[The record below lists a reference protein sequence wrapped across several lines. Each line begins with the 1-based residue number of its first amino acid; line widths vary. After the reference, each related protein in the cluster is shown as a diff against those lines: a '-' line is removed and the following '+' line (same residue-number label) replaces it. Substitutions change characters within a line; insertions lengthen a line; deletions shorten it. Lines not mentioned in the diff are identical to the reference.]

1 MTVEELNIVIS
12 ANDRKFNE
20 AIGDVIGRLD
30 DLEEQS
36 RRSTDDIGNF
46 FTNLG
51 HKLAALGI
59 GKIIGDSIMSGGE
72 LEQQLGGV
80 EVVFSEHAESMRKA
94 AATAY
99 KDMGLSESDYLAKA
113 NKMGALLKGSG
124 FDTGYA
130 SAMSQQVM
138 QRASDVASIMGVDV
152 KDAMEAVTGAAKGNF
167 TMMDN
172 LGVAMNDTT
181 LQAYAQEK
189 GLGKLETTQQK
200 VSAAMQMF
208 LDKTEYAAGNYAR
221 ENDTFSG
228 SLTTAKAQLEN
239 MTADLGTQLLP
250 TATTLVTM
258 ARDGLELITPLVV
271 SLGEGLNS
279 VAQYL
284 IGLSPSA
291 KTLLGIAVGAAVA
304 IPAATKAHA
313 LWTAANEKWNSLL
326 NILIP
331 KEAKRANIMK
341 AAAGWLVIV
350 ASLLSVVA
358 SIGATA
364 REMNESEGAAMEDTA
379 AGADKAAESTDS
391 LSDSMEGL
399 GKSADT
405 AKKKLADIDTLNVFD
420 SGSSTGG
427 VDFSAIVDG
436 AESAQDSVTG
446 LADDLAGVT
455 GDLDEL
461 SEKTNSFS
469 LDGLA
474 KNFGDT
480 FKDIWTGFAT
490 FLDGF
495 NFNSDTQ
502 LDSLRV
508 LDSKVRELFG
518 DDWSDFWTGVGSTMY
533 QAFGTD
539 QNTEEHKRAL
549 RDVEDFLTGIQNSVE
564 SFASPIQQAAFKV
577 WDGIFMSLG
586 SALYSFQ
593 DKLMSVG
600 ATSTGDFFFKYIT
613 GQITIDDLADVM
625 KIDQMSGELET
636 LYDDMNSALLERLK
650 RGMNAADALNS
661 VKKDYLTDSAKQK
674 FFDDN
679 GYGDMLSIAYAYGL
693 QQSLEETGQV
703 PGYDYADYSTQQ
715 SSVPGAIYSGGAMT
729 GPVQLPDST
738 AAPQIIEFHNYIDLD
753 GQIIAENTTQYQ
765 NNEQTRSNGY

>member
-20 AIGDVIGRLD
+20 AIDEVIGRLD

-36 RRSTDDIGNF
+36 SRTTDDIGNF

-80 EVVFSEHAESMRKA
+80 EVVFREHAESMKKA
-94 AATAY
+94 AATAFE
-99 KDMGLSESDYLAKA
+99 DMGLSESNYLANA

-130 SAMSQQVM
+130 STMSQQVM

-189 GLGKLETTQQK
+189 GLGALETTQQK
-200 VSAAMQMF
+200 VNAAMQMF

-239 MTADLGTQLLP
+239 LTADLGTQLLP

-258 ARDGLELITPLVV
+258 ARDGLELVSPLVI

-279 VAQYL
+279 VGQYL
-284 IGLSPSA
+284 LGMSPSA
-291 KTLLGIAVGAAVA
+291 KTMLGIAVAAAVA

-341 AAAGWLVIV
+341 ATAGWLVIV

-358 SIGATA
+358 SVGATA
-364 REMNESEGAAMEDTA
+364 REMNESESAAMEDTA

-391 LSDSMEGL
+391 LSDSMAGL

-436 AESAQDSVTG
+436 AESAQDSIAG
-446 LADDLAGVT
+446 LT
-455 GDLDEL
+455 GDLADVNSSMDEL
-461 SEKTNSFS
+461 NNFS
-469 LDGLA
+469 LDELA
-474 KNFGDT
+474 DTFSTTFGDIGMGFET
-480 FKDIWTGFAT
+480 IFKSFKFWDSDEQYQGLLTWYESIKRSPVFGWFA
-490 FLDGF
+490 
-495 NFNSDTQ
+495 
-502 LDSLRV
+502 
-508 LDSKVRELFG
+508 E
-518 DDWSDFWTGVGSTMY
+518 DFKNLGSTLY
-533 QAFGTD
+533 QAFMID
-539 QNTEEHKRAL
+539 ENTEAHKQAL
-549 RDVEDFLTGIQNSVE
+549 SDVEDFLTNIHTEIKSH
-564 SFASPIQQAAFKV
+564 ASPIQQAAFEV
-577 WDGIFMSLG
+577 WDGIFMSFG
-586 SALYSFQ
+586 SALYDFQ
-593 DKLMSVG
+593 SKLISAG
-600 ATSTGDFFFKYIT
+600 ALDIRDFFLKYIT
-613 GQITIDDLADVM
+613 GQITIEDLADVM
-625 KIDQMSGELET
+625 KIDQMSDQLYS
-636 LYDDMNSALLERLK
+636 LYDDMNAALMERLK
-650 RGMNAADALNS
+650 KGEGAEAAWLA
-661 VKKDYLTDSAKQK
+661 VKNDFLTDSAMQK
-674 FFDDN
+674 YFEDR
-679 GYGDMLSIAYAYGL
+679 GYDHSFSLEYAYGL
-693 QQSLEETGQV
+693 QKSLESTGQV
-703 PGYDYADYSTQQ
+703 GGYDYADYSAAQ
-715 SSVPGAIYSGGAMT
+715 SMAAVMPGGLAAASGDIR
-729 GPVQLPDST
+729 PLT
-738 AAPQIIEFHNYIDLD
+738 ADETKQVFEIHNYTVLD
-753 GQIIAENTTQYQ
+753 GQILGETVTQYQ

>member
-250 TATTLVTM
+250 TATSLLTM

-279 VAQYL
+279 VGQYL
-284 IGLSPSA
+284 LGMSPSA
-291 KTLLGIAVGAAVA
+291 KTMLGIAVGAAVA

-341 AAAGWLVIV
+341 AAAGWLVILAGLLSIV
-350 ASLLSVVA
+350 ASV
-358 SIGATA
+358 GATA

-391 LSDSMEGL
+391 LSDSMAGL

-405 AKKKLADIDTLNVFD
+405 AKKKLADIDTLNIFD

-436 AESAQDSVTG
+436 AESAQDSVAG
-446 LADDLAGVT
+446 LTDDLAGVNNSM
-455 GDLDEL
+455 DEL
-461 SEKTNSFS
+461 NNFS

-474 KNFGDT
+474 DTFSTTFGD
-480 FKDIWTGFAT
+480 IGTGFET
-490 FLDGF
+490 MFKSLKFWD
-495 NFNSDTQ
+495 SDEQYQGLLAWYESIKQTP
-502 LDSLRV
+502 V
-508 LDSKVRELFG
+508 FG
-518 DDWSDFWTGVGSTMY
+518 WFAEDLKNLGSTLY
-533 QAFGTD
+533 QAFMID
-539 QNTEEHKRAL
+539 ENTEEHKQAL
-549 RDVEDFLTGIQNSVE
+549 LDVENFLTTIQNSIE

-577 WDGIFMSLG
+577 WDGIFMSFG
-586 SALYSFQ
+586 SVLYNFQSKLISAGAL
-593 DKLMSVG
+593 D
-600 ATSTGDFFFKYIT
+600 TRDFFFKYIT

-661 VKKDYLTDSAKQK
+661 VKNDYLTDSAKQK

-703 PGYDYADYSTQQ
+703 SGYDYADYSTQQ
-715 SSVPGAIYSGGAMT
+715 SSIPGAVYSGGAMT
-729 GPVQLPDST
+729 GPVQLPDSS

>member
-250 TATTLVTM
+250 TATSLLTM
-258 ARDGLELITPLVV
+258 ARGGLEAISPLVV
-271 SLGEGLNS
+271 SLGNGLNS

-341 AAAGWLVIV
+341 AAAGWLVILAGLLSIV
-350 ASLLSVVA
+350 ASV
-358 SIGATA
+358 GATA

-391 LSDSMEGL
+391 LSDSMAGL

-405 AKKKLADIDTLNVFD
+405 AKKKLADIDTLNIFD

-436 AESAQDSVTG
+436 AESAQDSIAG
-446 LADDLAGVT
+446 LTDDLADVT
-455 GDLDEL
+455 GNLDEL

-469 LDGLA
+469 LDGLS

-480 FKDIWTGFAT
+480 FKDIRTGFAT

-508 LDSKVRELFG
+508 LDKKVRELFG

-533 QAFGTD
+533 RAFGENNSEYDRYMALTD
-539 QNTEEHKRAL
+539 IQNWL
-549 RDVEDFLTGIQNSVE
+549 EDINGFLTGWMGEFGEAWKEFWMGIGSWIYEQLNPEPTDYSTQHKE
-564 SFASPIQQAAFKV
+564 GWGSGRMRGANNAEYSPETYSAGSF
-577 WDGIFMSLG
+577 
-586 SALYSFQ
+586 
-593 DKLMSVG
+593 
-600 ATSTGDFFFKYIT
+600 
-613 GQITIDDLADVM
+613 
-625 KIDQMSGELET
+625 SGR
-636 LYDDMNSALLERLK
+636 MR
-650 RGMNAADALNS
+650 
-661 VKKDYLTDSAKQK
+661 
-674 FFDDN
+674 
-679 GYGDMLSIAYAYGL
+679 
-693 QQSLEETGQV
+693 
-703 PGYDYADYSTQQ
+703 GYDYADYSSAQ
-715 SSVPGAIYSGGAMT
+715 SMAAIMPGGLAASSGDIR
-729 GPVQLPDST
+729 PLT
-738 AAPQIIEFHNYIDLD
+738 ADETKQVFEIHNYTVLD
-753 GQIIAENTTQYQ
+753 GQILGETVTQYQ

>member
-94 AATAY
+94 ATTAY

-152 KDAMEAVTGAAKGNF
+152 KDAMEAVAGAAKGNF

-200 VSAAMQMF
+200 VNAAMQMF

-250 TATTLVTM
+250 TATSLLTM
-258 ARDGLELITPLVV
+258 ARGGLEAISPLIV

-341 AAAGWLVIV
+341 AAAGWLVILAGLLSIV
-350 ASLLSVVA
+350 ASV
-358 SIGATA
+358 GATA

-391 LSDSMEGL
+391 LSDSMAGL

-405 AKKKLADIDTLNVFD
+405 AKKKLADIDTLNIFD

-436 AESAQDSVTG
+436 AESAQDSIAG
-446 LADDLAGVT
+446 LTDDLADVT
-455 GDLDEL
+455 GNLDEL

-480 FKDIWTGFAT
+480 FKDIRTGFAT

-533 QAFGTD
+533 RAFGENNSEYDRYMALTD
-539 QNTEEHKRAL
+539 IQNWL
-549 RDVEDFLTGIQNSVE
+549 EDINGFLTGWMGEFGEAWKEFWMGIGSWIYEQLNPEPTDYSTQHKEGWGSGRMRGVDNAE
-564 SFASPIQQAAFKV
+564 YSPETYSAGSF
-577 WDGIFMSLG
+577 
-586 SALYSFQ
+586 
-593 DKLMSVG
+593 
-600 ATSTGDFFFKYIT
+600 
-613 GQITIDDLADVM
+613 
-625 KIDQMSGELET
+625 SGR
-636 LYDDMNSALLERLK
+636 MR
-650 RGMNAADALNS
+650 
-661 VKKDYLTDSAKQK
+661 
-674 FFDDN
+674 
-679 GYGDMLSIAYAYGL
+679 
-693 QQSLEETGQV
+693 
-703 PGYDYADYSTQQ
+703 GYDYADYSSAQ
-715 SSVPGAIYSGGAMT
+715 SMAAIMPGGLAASSGDIR
-729 GPVQLPDST
+729 PLT
-738 AAPQIIEFHNYIDLD
+738 ADETKQVFEIHNYTVLD
-753 GQIIAENTTQYQ
+753 GQILGETVTQYQ

>member
-1 MTVEELNIVIS
+1 MTVEELNIVIT
-12 ANDRKFNE
+12 ATNRQFNE
-20 AIGDVIGRLD
+20 ALD
-30 DLEEQS
+30 DIMSRLEGLEEQS
-36 RRSTDDIGNF
+36 QRTADNAGSI
-46 FTNLG
+46 FTKLG
-51 HKLAALGI
+51 GMLAGLGL
-59 GKIIGDSIMSGGE
+59 GKIIGDSLTNGGE

-80 EVVFSEHAESMRKA
+80 EVVFSEHAEAMKKT

-99 KDMGLSESDYLAKA
+99 RDMGLSEAEYLAKA
-113 NKMGALLKGSG
+113 NKMGALFGGSG
-124 FDTGYA
+124 FDMSYA
-130 SAMSQQVM
+130 ASMSQQVM
-138 QRASDVASIMGVDV
+138 QRAADVASIMGVDV

-200 VSAAMQMF
+200 VNAAMQMF

-250 TATTLVTM
+250 TATSLLTM

-279 VAQYL
+279 AGQYL
-284 IGLSPSA
+284 LGMSPSA
-291 KTLLGIAVGAAVA
+291 KTMLGIAVGAAVA

-341 AAAGWLVIV
+341 AAAGWLVILAGLLSIV
-350 ASLLSVVA
+350 ASV
-358 SIGATA
+358 GATA

-391 LSDSMEGL
+391 LSDSMAGL

-405 AKKKLADIDTLNVFD
+405 AKKKLADIDTLNIFD

-436 AESAQDSVTG
+436 AESAQDSIAG
-446 LADDLAGVT
+446 LTDDLAGVNNSM
-455 GDLDEL
+455 DEL
-461 SEKTNSFS
+461 NNFS

-474 KNFGDT
+474 DTFSTTFGD
-480 FKDIWTGFAT
+480 IGTGFSTMWSAV
-490 FLDGF
+490 FG
-495 NFNSDTQ
+495 SGQ
-502 LDSLRV
+502 EQYDSL
-508 LDSKVRELFG
+508 LAWNESIKKLWGE
-518 DDWSDFWTGVGSTMY
+518 DWTRFWNDIGSTLY

-539 QNTEEHKRAL
+539 QNTEEHKQAL

-661 VKKDYLTDSAKQK
+661 VKNDYLTDSAKQK

-703 PGYDYADYSTQQ
+703 RGYDYADYSTQQ
-715 SSVPGAIYSGGAMT
+715 SSIPGAVYSGGAMT
-729 GPVQLPDST
+729 GPVQLPDSS

>member
-20 AIGDVIGRLD
+20 AIGDVIGRLG

-279 VAQYL
+279 AGQYL
-284 IGLSPSA
+284 LDMSPSA
-291 KTLLGIAVGAAVA
+291 KTMLGIAVGAAVA

-341 AAAGWLVIV
+341 AAAGWLVILAGLLSIV
-350 ASLLSVVA
+350 ASV
-358 SIGATA
+358 GATA

-436 AESAQDSVTG
+436 AESAQDSIAG
-446 LADDLAGVT
+446 LTDDLAGVNSSM
-455 GDLDEL
+455 DEL
-461 SEKTNSFS
+461 NNFS

-474 KNFGDT
+474 DTFSTTFGD
-480 FKDIWTGFAT
+480 IGTGFQTMFDA
-490 FLDGF
+490 F

-508 LDSKVRELFG
+508 LDKKVRELFG
-518 DDWSDFWTGVGSTMY
+518 DDWSDFWTDVGSTMY
-533 QAFGTD
+533 QAFGTNK
-539 QNTEEHKRAL
+539 NTEERRRAL

-564 SFASPIQQAAFKV
+564 SFATPIQQAAFKV

-693 QQSLEETGQV
+693 QQSLEETGQA

-715 SSVPGAIYSGGAMT
+715 SSIPGAIYSGGAMT
-729 GPVQLPDST
+729 GPVQLPDSS
-738 AAPQIIEFHNYIDLD
+738 AAPQVIEFHNYIDLD

>member
-99 KDMGLSESDYLAKA
+99 KDMGLPESDYLAKA

-152 KDAMEAVTGAAKGNF
+152 KDAMEAVAGAAKGNF

-200 VSAAMQMF
+200 VNAAMQMF

-221 ENDTFSG
+221 ENDTFSD

-250 TATTLVTM
+250 TATSLLTM
-258 ARDGLELITPLVV
+258 ARGGLEAISPLIV

-331 KEAKRANIMK
+331 KEAKLANIMK
-341 AAAGWLVIV
+341 AAAGWLVILAGLLSIV
-350 ASLLSVVA
+350 ASV
-358 SIGATA
+358 GATA

-391 LSDSMEGL
+391 LSDSMAGL

-405 AKKKLADIDTLNVFD
+405 AKKKLADIDTLNIFD

-436 AESAQDSVTG
+436 AESAQDSIAG
-446 LADDLAGVT
+446 LTDDLADVT
-455 GDLDEL
+455 GNLDEL

-480 FKDIWTGFAT
+480 FKDIRTGFAT

-533 QAFGTD
+533 RAFGENNSEYDRYMALTD
-539 QNTEEHKRAL
+539 IQNWL
-549 RDVEDFLTGIQNSVE
+549 EDINGFLTGWMGEFGEAWKEFWMGIGSWIYEQLNPEPTDYSTQHKEGWGSGRMRGVDNAE
-564 SFASPIQQAAFKV
+564 YSPETYSAGSF
-577 WDGIFMSLG
+577 
-586 SALYSFQ
+586 
-593 DKLMSVG
+593 
-600 ATSTGDFFFKYIT
+600 
-613 GQITIDDLADVM
+613 
-625 KIDQMSGELET
+625 SGR
-636 LYDDMNSALLERLK
+636 MR
-650 RGMNAADALNS
+650 
-661 VKKDYLTDSAKQK
+661 
-674 FFDDN
+674 
-679 GYGDMLSIAYAYGL
+679 
-693 QQSLEETGQV
+693 
-703 PGYDYADYSTQQ
+703 GYDYADYSSAQ
-715 SSVPGAIYSGGAMT
+715 SMAAIMPGGLAASSGDIR
-729 GPVQLPDST
+729 PLT
-738 AAPQIIEFHNYIDLD
+738 ADETKQVFEIHNYTVLD
-753 GQIIAENTTQYQ
+753 GQILGETVTQYQ

>member
-113 NKMGALLKGSG
+113 NKMGALLKSSG

-152 KDAMEAVTGAAKGNF
+152 KDAMEAVAGAAKGNF

-200 VSAAMQMF
+200 VNAAMQMF

-250 TATTLVTM
+250 TATSLLTM
-258 ARDGLELITPLVV
+258 ARGGLEAISPLIV

-341 AAAGWLVIV
+341 AAAGWLVILAGLLSIV
-350 ASLLSVVA
+350 ASV
-358 SIGATA
+358 GATA

-391 LSDSMEGL
+391 LSDSMAGL

-405 AKKKLADIDTLNVFD
+405 AKKKLADIDTLNIFD

-436 AESAQDSVTG
+436 AESAQDSIAG
-446 LADDLAGVT
+446 LTDDLADVT
-455 GDLDEL
+455 GNLDEL

-480 FKDIWTGFAT
+480 FKDIRTGFAT

-533 QAFGTD
+533 RAFGENNSEYDRYMALTD
-539 QNTEEHKRAL
+539 IQNWL
-549 RDVEDFLTGIQNSVE
+549 EDINGFLTGWMGEFGEAWKEFWMGIGSWIYEQLNPEPTDYSTQHKEGWGSGRMRGVDNAE
-564 SFASPIQQAAFKV
+564 YSPETYSAGSF
-577 WDGIFMSLG
+577 
-586 SALYSFQ
+586 
-593 DKLMSVG
+593 
-600 ATSTGDFFFKYIT
+600 
-613 GQITIDDLADVM
+613 
-625 KIDQMSGELET
+625 SGR
-636 LYDDMNSALLERLK
+636 MR
-650 RGMNAADALNS
+650 
-661 VKKDYLTDSAKQK
+661 
-674 FFDDN
+674 
-679 GYGDMLSIAYAYGL
+679 
-693 QQSLEETGQV
+693 
-703 PGYDYADYSTQQ
+703 GYDYADYSSAQ
-715 SSVPGAIYSGGAMT
+715 SMAAIMPGGLAASSGDIR
-729 GPVQLPDST
+729 PLT
-738 AAPQIIEFHNYIDLD
+738 ADETKQVFEIHNYTVLD
-753 GQIIAENTTQYQ
+753 GQILGETVTQYQ

>member
-80 EVVFSEHAESMRKA
+80 EIVFSEHAESMRKA

-130 SAMSQQVM
+130 SSMSQQVM

-172 LGVAMNDTT
+172 LGVAMSEMT

-250 TATTLVTM
+250 TATSLLTM
-258 ARDGLELITPLVV
+258 ARGGLEAISPLVV

-341 AAAGWLVIV
+341 AAAGWLVILAGLLSIV
-350 ASLLSVVA
+350 ASV
-358 SIGATA
+358 GATA

-391 LSDSMEGL
+391 LSDSMAGL

-405 AKKKLADIDTLNVFD
+405 AKKKLADIDTLNIFD

-436 AESAQDSVTG
+436 AESAQDSIAG
-446 LADDLAGVT
+446 LTDDLAGVT
-455 GDLDEL
+455 GNLDEL
-461 SEKTNSFS
+461 SEKTNNFS
-469 LDGLA
+469 LDVLA

-480 FKDIWTGFAT
+480 FKDIRTGFAT

-518 DDWSDFWTGVGSTMY
+518 DDWSDFWTNVGSTMY
-533 QAFGTD
+533 RAFGENNSEYDRYMALTD
-539 QNTEEHKRAL
+539 IQNWL
-549 RDVEDFLTGIQNSVE
+549 EDINGFLTGWMGEFGEAWKEFWMGIGSWIYEQLNPEPTDYSTQHKE
-564 SFASPIQQAAFKV
+564 GWGSGRMRGANNAEYSPETYSAGSF
-577 WDGIFMSLG
+577 
-586 SALYSFQ
+586 
-593 DKLMSVG
+593 
-600 ATSTGDFFFKYIT
+600 
-613 GQITIDDLADVM
+613 
-625 KIDQMSGELET
+625 SGR
-636 LYDDMNSALLERLK
+636 MR
-650 RGMNAADALNS
+650 
-661 VKKDYLTDSAKQK
+661 
-674 FFDDN
+674 
-679 GYGDMLSIAYAYGL
+679 
-693 QQSLEETGQV
+693 
-703 PGYDYADYSTQQ
+703 GYDYADYSSAQ
-715 SSVPGAIYSGGAMT
+715 SMAAIMPGGLAASSGDIR
-729 GPVQLPDST
+729 PLT
-738 AAPQIIEFHNYIDLD
+738 ADETKQVFEIHNYTVLD
-753 GQIIAENTTQYQ
+753 GQILGETVTQYQ

>member
-20 AIGDVIGRLD
+20 AISDVIGRLD

-130 SAMSQQVM
+130 SAMSQQAM

-250 TATTLVTM
+250 TATSLLTM

-279 VAQYL
+279 AGQYL
-284 IGLSPSA
+284 LDMSPSA
-291 KTLLGIAVGAAVA
+291 KTMLGIAVGAAVA

-341 AAAGWLVIV
+341 AAAGWLVILAGLLSIV
-350 ASLLSVVA
+350 ASV
-358 SIGATA
+358 GATA

-436 AESAQDSVTG
+436 AESAQDSIAG
-446 LADDLAGVT
+446 LTDDLAGVT
-455 GDLDEL
+455 GNLDEL

-480 FKDIWTGFAT
+480 FKDIRTGFAT

-508 LDSKVRELFG
+508 LDKKVRELFG
-518 DDWSDFWTGVGSTMY
+518 DDWSDFWTNVGSTMY
-533 QAFGTD
+533 RAFGENNSEYDRYMALTD
-539 QNTEEHKRAL
+539 IQNWL
-549 RDVEDFLTGIQNSVE
+549 EDINGFLTGWMGEFGEAWKEFWMGIGSWIYEQLNPEPTDYSTQHKEGWGSGRMRGVDNAE
-564 SFASPIQQAAFKV
+564 YSPET
-577 WDGIFMSLG
+577 
-586 SALYSFQ
+586 Y
-593 DKLMSVG
+593 SVG
-600 ATSTGDFFFKYIT
+600 SF
-613 GQITIDDLADVM
+613 
-625 KIDQMSGELET
+625 SGR
-636 LYDDMNSALLERLK
+636 MR
-650 RGMNAADALNS
+650 
-661 VKKDYLTDSAKQK
+661 
-674 FFDDN
+674 
-679 GYGDMLSIAYAYGL
+679 
-693 QQSLEETGQV
+693 
-703 PGYDYADYSTQQ
+703 GYDYADYSSAQ
-715 SSVPGAIYSGGAMT
+715 SMAAIMPGGLAASSGDIR
-729 GPVQLPDST
+729 PLT
-738 AAPQIIEFHNYIDLD
+738 ADETKQVFEIHNYTVLD
-753 GQIIAENTTQYQ
+753 GQILGETVTQYQ

>member
-138 QRASDVASIMGVDV
+138 QRAADVASIMGVDV

-250 TATTLVTM
+250 TATSLLTM
-258 ARDGLELITPLVV
+258 ARGGLEAISPLVV
-271 SLGEGLNS
+271 SLGNGLNS

-291 KTLLGIAVGAAVA
+291 KTLFGIAVGAAVA

-341 AAAGWLVIV
+341 AAAGWLVILAGLLSIV
-350 ASLLSVVA
+350 ASV
-358 SIGATA
+358 GATA

-391 LSDSMEGL
+391 LSDSMAGL

-436 AESAQDSVTG
+436 AESAQDSIAG
-446 LADDLAGVT
+446 LTDDLADVT
-455 GDLDEL
+455 GNLDEL

-469 LDGLA
+469 LDGLS

-480 FKDIWTGFAT
+480 FKDIRTGFAT

-508 LDSKVRELFG
+508 LDKKVRELFG
-518 DDWSDFWTGVGSTMY
+518 DDWSDFWTNVGSTMY
-533 QAFGTD
+533 RAFGENNSEYDRYMALTD
-539 QNTEEHKRAL
+539 IQNWL
-549 RDVEDFLTGIQNSVE
+549 EDINGFLTGWMGEFGEAWKEFWMGIGSWIYEQLNPEPTDYSTQHKEGWGSGRMRGVDNAE
-564 SFASPIQQAAFKV
+564 YSPETYSAGSF
-577 WDGIFMSLG
+577 
-586 SALYSFQ
+586 
-593 DKLMSVG
+593 
-600 ATSTGDFFFKYIT
+600 
-613 GQITIDDLADVM
+613 
-625 KIDQMSGELET
+625 SGR
-636 LYDDMNSALLERLK
+636 MR
-650 RGMNAADALNS
+650 
-661 VKKDYLTDSAKQK
+661 
-674 FFDDN
+674 
-679 GYGDMLSIAYAYGL
+679 
-693 QQSLEETGQV
+693 
-703 PGYDYADYSTQQ
+703 GYDYADYSTQQ
-715 SSVPGAIYSGGAMT
+715 SSIPGAVYSGGAMT
-729 GPVQLPDST
+729 GPVQLPDSS

>member
-250 TATTLVTM
+250 TATSLLTM
-258 ARDGLELITPLVV
+258 ARGGLEAISPLVV
-271 SLGEGLNS
+271 SLGNGLNS

-341 AAAGWLVIV
+341 AAAGWLVILAGLLSIV
-350 ASLLSVVA
+350 ASV
-358 SIGATA
+358 GATA

-391 LSDSMEGL
+391 LSDSMAGL

-405 AKKKLADIDTLNVFD
+405 AKKKLADIDTLNIFD

-436 AESAQDSVTG
+436 AESAQDSIAG
-446 LADDLAGVT
+446 LTDDLADVT
-455 GDLDEL
+455 GNLDEL

-469 LDGLA
+469 LDGLS

-480 FKDIWTGFAT
+480 FKDIRTGFAT

-508 LDSKVRELFG
+508 LDKKVRELFG
-518 DDWSDFWTGVGSTMY
+518 DDWSDFWTNVGSTMY
-533 QAFGTD
+533 RAFGENNSEYDRYMALTD
-539 QNTEEHKRAL
+539 IQNWL
-549 RDVEDFLTGIQNSVE
+549 EDINGFLTGWMGEFGEAWKEFWMGIGSWIYEQFNPEPTDYSTQHKEGWGSGRMRGVDNAE
-564 SFASPIQQAAFKV
+564 YSPETYSAGSF
-577 WDGIFMSLG
+577 
-586 SALYSFQ
+586 
-593 DKLMSVG
+593 
-600 ATSTGDFFFKYIT
+600 
-613 GQITIDDLADVM
+613 
-625 KIDQMSGELET
+625 SGR
-636 LYDDMNSALLERLK
+636 MR
-650 RGMNAADALNS
+650 
-661 VKKDYLTDSAKQK
+661 
-674 FFDDN
+674 
-679 GYGDMLSIAYAYGL
+679 
-693 QQSLEETGQV
+693 
-703 PGYDYADYSTQQ
+703 GYDYADYSSAQ
-715 SSVPGAIYSGGAMT
+715 SMAAIMPGGLAASSGDIR
-729 GPVQLPDST
+729 PLT
-738 AAPQIIEFHNYIDLD
+738 ADETKQVFEIHNYTVLD
-753 GQIIAENTTQYQ
+753 GQILGETVTQYQ

>member
-20 AIGDVIGRLD
+20 AISNVIGRLD

-36 RRSTDDIGNF
+36 RRTTDDIGNF

-130 SAMSQQVM
+130 LAMSQQVM

-208 LDKTEYAAGNYAR
+208 LDKTEYATGNYAR

-250 TATTLVTM
+250 TATSLLTL
-258 ARDGLELITPLVV
+258 ARGGLEAISPLVV
-271 SLGEGLNS
+271 SLGNGLNS

-341 AAAGWLVIV
+341 AAAGWLVILAGLLSIV
-350 ASLLSVVA
+350 ASV
-358 SIGATA
+358 GATA

-436 AESAQDSVTG
+436 AESAQDSVAG
-446 LADDLAGVT
+446 LTDDLAGVT
-455 GDLDEL
+455 GNLDEL

-480 FKDIWTGFAT
+480 FKDIRTGFAT

-518 DDWSDFWTGVGSTMY
+518 DDWSDFWTSVGSTMY
-533 QAFGTD
+533 RAFGENNSEYDRYMALTD
-539 QNTEEHKRAL
+539 IQNWL
-549 RDVEDFLTGIQNSVE
+549 EDINGFLTGWMGEFGEAWKEFWMGIGSWIYEQLNPEPTDYSTQHKEGWGSGRMRGVDNAE
-564 SFASPIQQAAFKV
+564 YSPETYSAGSF
-577 WDGIFMSLG
+577 
-586 SALYSFQ
+586 
-593 DKLMSVG
+593 
-600 ATSTGDFFFKYIT
+600 
-613 GQITIDDLADVM
+613 
-625 KIDQMSGELET
+625 SGK
-636 LYDDMNSALLERLK
+636 MR
-650 RGMNAADALNS
+650 
-661 VKKDYLTDSAKQK
+661 
-674 FFDDN
+674 
-679 GYGDMLSIAYAYGL
+679 
-693 QQSLEETGQV
+693 
-703 PGYDYADYSTQQ
+703 GYDYADYSAQQ
-715 SSVPGAIYSGGAMT
+715 SSIPGAIYSGGAMT
-729 GPVQLPDST
+729 GPVQLPDSS